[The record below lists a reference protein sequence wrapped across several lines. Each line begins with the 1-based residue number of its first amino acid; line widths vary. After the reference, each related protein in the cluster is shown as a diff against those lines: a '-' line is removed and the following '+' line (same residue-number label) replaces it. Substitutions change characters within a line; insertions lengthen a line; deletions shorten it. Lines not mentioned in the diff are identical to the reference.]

1 MFFWLIKSSVFSYS
15 KFTKYIKI
23 HTLEITVYTYICHT
37 NISVLSIEIKTCK
50 SYKLLNIISRYQR
63 WEVIQILSDCT
74 YVDFFTFYFSCL
86 HLNKKHLHFLLLSFS
101 NQPRYFSFN
110 AFKGNYYVYCIY
122 IYYHCTPPFPTSQ
135 DLSLITHGRRIEAET
150 DREGDSNGFHFKF
163 NTP

>member
-1 MFFWLIKSSVFSYS
+1 M
-15 KFTKYIKI
+15 
-23 HTLEITVYTYICHT
+23 
-37 NISVLSIEIKTCK
+37 LSIEIKTCK

-122 IYYHCTPPFPTSQ
+122 IYIIIARRPSQLHKTYH
-135 DLSLITHGRRIEAET
+135 LSRTAGEARRKRTERAT
-150 DREGDSNGFHFKF
+150 RTVSTLSSTLF
-163 NTP
+163 NM

>member
-1 MFFWLIKSSVFSYS
+1 M
-15 KFTKYIKI
+15 
-23 HTLEITVYTYICHT
+23 
-37 NISVLSIEIKTCK
+37 LSIEIKTCK

-135 DLSLITHGRRIEAET
+135 DLSLITHGRRSEAET

-163 NTP
+163 NTLTCEVQKWP